1 MNELKRPSTLLS
13 VTSIIGLVS
22 VSVYFYKQ
30 NALVK
35 KQLDETVDT
44 LNQVSKKV
52 AELSSQSTQLVKL
65 IRAVEK
71 INQDLKNVSV
81 NTNYNIGDIEELR
94 NDITSILYTLE
105 SKDFEIISPEP
116 KVKFKSSSNKKQQS
130 KKQQQQEQPKSSMRR
145 SERKQQ
151 VIVEEEENRD
161 SEEEDISEPELD
173 GAINIV
179 RSNRR

>member
-130 KKQQQQEQPKSSMRR
+130 KKQQEQPKSSMRR

-151 VIVEEEENRD
+151 VIIEDEENRD